1 MTKRIVHPLVSV
13 IVPTYNREKQLR
25 RCLDSLVAQTLG
37 EFEVIVCDDG
47 STDKTS
53 TVVEA
58 YVSALDIV
66 YDYAENFGGP
76 ARPRN
81 RGVRLARAAYVAFLD
96 SDDWWAPAKL
106 ERSVCA
112 LNAGADVVFH
122 DLWNVLSEDQKV
134 FRARLRTSRP
144 VPPMLERLLCSAHSI
159 PNSSIVVRRG
169 TLRVIGEICEDR
181 ELIAV
186 EDLDLLLRLS
196 KVTEKFV
203 KIPECLGY
211 YWNGGGNISRASSE
225 QIRRI
230 EAVYARHLPDLGESG
245 RLRAEALLA
254 YRVGRIAQLHGDW
267 KVAAPALRTA
277 LRGRLDLSY
286 KLKALWL
293 LSVQRVRALLHGD
306 KAESIT

>member
-1 MTKRIVHPLVSV
+1 MTKRIANPLVSV

-47 STDKTS
+47 STDNTA
-53 TVVEA
+53 TAVNG
-58 YVSALDIV
+58 YVSLLDIV
-66 YDYAENFGGP
+66 YDYADNFGGP

-81 RGVRLARAAYVAFLD
+81 RGMRLARAAYVAFLD
-96 SDDWWAPAKL
+96 SDDWWAPMKL
-106 ERSVCA
+106 ERSLCA
-112 LNAGADVVFH
+112 LNSGADVVFH

-134 FRARLRTSRP
+134 FRSRIRTSRP
-144 VPPMLERLLCSAHSI
+144 VSPMLESLLCSAHSI
-159 PNSSIVVRRG
+159 PNSSIAVRRD
-169 TLRVIGEICEDR
+169 TLRAIGEICEDR

-186 EDLDLLLRLS
+186 EDFDMLLRLS

-230 EAVYARHLPDLGESG
+230 EAVYARHMPSLGESG

-267 KVAAPALRTA
+267 KVAAPTLRTA
-277 LRGRLDLSY
+277 LRGRLDMPY
-286 KLKALWL
+286 KLKAVWL
-293 LSVQRVRALLHGD
+293 LSVHRVLALLSGD
-306 KAESIT
+306 KAASPT

>member
-1 MTKRIVHPLVSV
+1 MTKRTANPLVSV

-47 STDKTS
+47 STDKTA
-53 TVVEA
+53 TVVED
-58 YVSALDIV
+58 YVSLLDIV

-81 RGVRLARAAYVAFLD
+81 RGVRLARAEYVAFLD
-96 SDDWWAPAKL
+96 SDDWWTPTKL
-106 ERSVCA
+106 ERSVCV

-122 DLWNVLSEDQKV
+122 DLWNVQSEDQKV
-134 FRARLRTSRP
+134 YRSRLRTSRP
-144 VPPMLERLLCSAHSI
+144 VSPMLESLLCSAHSI
-159 PNSSIVVRRG
+159 PNSSIAVRRG
-169 TLRVIGEICEDR
+169 TLRAIGEICEDR

-186 EDLDLLLRLS
+186 EDFDMLLRLS

-230 EAVYARHLPDLGESG
+230 EAVYARHMPSLGESG

-254 YRVGRIAQLHGDW
+254 YRIGRIAQLHGDW
-267 KVAAPALRTA
+267 KVAAPALQTA
-277 LRGRLDLSY
+277 LRGRLDLPY
-286 KLKALWL
+286 KLRAAWL
-293 LSVQRVRALLHGD
+293 LSVQRVLALLGRRVG
-306 KAESIT
+306 EVSN

>member
-1 MTKRIVHPLVSV
+1 M
-13 IVPTYNREKQLR
+13 
-25 RCLDSLVAQTLG
+25 
-37 EFEVIVCDDG
+37 IVCDDG
-47 STDKTS
+47 STDKTA
-53 TVVEA
+53 TVVEGYA
-58 YVSALDIV
+58 SALDII

-122 DLWNVLSEDQKV
+122 DLWNVRSEDQKA
-134 FRARLRTSRP
+134 FRSRLRTSRP
-144 VPPMLERLLCSAHSI
+144 VPPMLESLLCSAHSI

-169 TLRVIGEICEDR
+169 LLRVIGEICEDR

-186 EDLDLLLRLS
+186 EDFDLLLRLS

-203 KIPECLGY
+203 RIPECLGY

-230 EAVYARHLPDLGESG
+230 EAVYARHLPGLGESG

-286 KLKALWL
+286 KLKAVWL

-306 KAESIT
+306 KAESTT

>member
-1 MTKRIVHPLVSV
+1 MTKRIAHPLVSV

-47 STDKTS
+47 STDKTAA
-53 TVVEA
+53 VVED

-122 DLWNVLSEDQKV
+122 DLWNVLSEDQKA
-134 FRARLRTSRP
+134 FRFRLRTSRP
-144 VPPMLERLLCSAHSI
+144 VPPMLESLLCSAHSI

-169 TLRVIGEICEDR
+169 PLRAIGEICEDR

-186 EDLDLLLRLS
+186 EDFDLLLRLS

-203 KIPECLGY
+203 RIPECLGY

-230 EAVYARHLPDLGESG
+230 EAVYARHLPGLGESG

-286 KLKALWL
+286 KLKAVWL

-306 KAESIT
+306 KAESTT